1 MDLARLSEG
10 NEAAPPDG
18 RGLHEGTCLLQHLE
32 AHTGSALTI
41 NIGFCFL
48 LHCRKWQT
56 ALLLLTRRGGC
67 SPAVSPACPL
77 EECGV
82 RDNQESRILGRIQ
95 REPWDGRE
103 GQACHGWDVQLVPDL
118 TAPGRTDRSLLHRAR
133 TQQQWHKDFWEGKQ
147 GSHLLPTWRLGLR
160 AFLPPME
167 CSRVGRRGG
176 EV

>member
-56 ALLLLTRRGGC
+56 ALLLLTRRGVQPCNFSCMPPQRVWGEKQ
-67 SPAVSPACPL
+67 P
-77 EECGV
+77 
-82 RDNQESRILGRIQ
+82 
-95 REPWDGRE
+95 REPNPGENTE
-103 GQACHGWDVQLVPDL
+103 GAMGWQGGTSLPWLGCPTGSRL
-118 TAPGRTDRSLLHRAR
+118 TAPGRTAR
-133 TQQQWHKDFWEGKQ
+133 TQHLWHKDFWEGKQ

-160 AFLPPME
+160 ALLPPME
-167 CSRVGRRGG
+167 HSRAGRRSE

>member
-1 MDLARLSEG
+1 MDLVRPSEE

-18 RGLHEGTCLLQHLE
+18 SGLQEGTCLLRHLE

-41 NIGFCFL
+41 NAGFCFL

-67 SPAVSPACPL
+67 SPAISPTCPL

-82 RDNQESRILGRIQ
+82 RGNQESRILGRIQ

-103 GQACHGWDVQLVPDL
+103 GRACHGCYVQLAPDL
-118 TAPGRTDRSLLHRAR
+118 TAPGRTDRCLLHRVR
-133 TQQQWHKDFWEGKQ
+133 TQQLGPKAFWEAKQ
-147 GSHLLPTWRLGLR
+147 GSHLLPT
-160 AFLPPME
+160 
-167 CSRVGRRGG
+167 
-176 EV
+176 